1 MVGRFIGAVAM
12 RSIPAGK
19 ALAFNATMA
28 AVLVLV
34 TVMSTGAL
42 AMWAIILVGLF
53 NSIMF
58 PTIFSLA
65 IAGLGRHT
73 SQASGIL
80 CLAIVGGAVVP
91 LLQGVLAD
99 LFGVQP
105 AFLLA
110 VFCYLYIVHYG
121 LKGSKV
127 SGALSSS

>member
-19 ALAFNATMA
+19 ALAFNAVMA
-28 AVLVLV
+28 SLLVLL
-34 TVMSTGAL
+34 TVFSGGSL

-65 IAGLGRHT
+65 LAGLGKYT

-80 CLAIVGGAVVP
+80 CLAIVGGAVLP
-91 LLQGVLAD
+91 LLQGFLAD
-99 LFGVQP
+99 SFGVQP

-110 VFCYLYIVHYG
+110 VLCYVYIAYYG
-121 LKGSKV
+121 LKGSAP
-127 SGALSSS
+127 SLPRSQA